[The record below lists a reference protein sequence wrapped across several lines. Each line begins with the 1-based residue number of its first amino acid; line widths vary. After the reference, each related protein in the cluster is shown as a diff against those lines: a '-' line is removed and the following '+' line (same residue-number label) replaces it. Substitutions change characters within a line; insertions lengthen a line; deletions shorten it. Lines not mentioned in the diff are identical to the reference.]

1 VVFSC
6 FVLCCCSGFFAQP
19 ATPIRLARPAA
30 MMVDVAHG
38 RWIEIAM
45 LIVLPEKS
53 QDLNNDEQLS

>member
-1 VVFSC
+1 
-6 FVLCCCSGFFAQP
+6 
-19 ATPIRLARPAA
+19 

-53 QDLNNDEQLS
+53 QDLNNDEQ